1 MDFPLA
7 GVAVMVHRKAGVIE
21 DLKICLT
28 GVSSAPVVVSKASEL
43 ARGKSLTPELCA
55 LVVDASYDAA
65 HPVGNL
71 EATPSRRRS
80 MVRLMTEEMLAA
92 MQIELQE

>member
-7 GVAVMVHRKAGVIE
+7 GAAVMVHRKAGVIE